1 LKSIKVKAVIA
12 FITFITLSIS
22 IFLLQACLQ
31 TKVYTADRYAFRVN
45 DRKLI
50 SFEELI
56 EDLKKTTIIFVG
68 ESHDNRFHHQ
78 LQLDIIKALNLSN
91 TPIAI
96 GFEMFTAESQNDLD
110 QWITGTLPV
119 EKFVKVYYKNWGFP
133 WPLYKDTL
141 LYLKD
146 NKIQAIGINVPA
158 EISQKVASSGF
169 SSLTKKELEKLPPE
183 IGCAIDEK
191 YINFIKRAYVAH
203 GNTDKQFVHFCEAQL
218 LWDKA
223 MAWNLVEFLKKYPN
237 KTVVVLTGNG
247 HTWKKAVPEQ
257 LRTFS
262 VKTPYRVLLPEI
274 PGYIDTR
281 NITTEDADY
290 ILLR

>member
-1 LKSIKVKAVIA
+1 LKNIKVKAVIA
-12 FITFITLSIS
+12 LITFIIFSIL
-22 IFLLQACLQ
+22 LLQACLQ
-31 TKVYTADRYAFRVN
+31 TKVYTADRYAFRVS
-45 DRKLI
+45 DKKLI

-56 EDLKKTTIIFVG
+56 DDLKKTTIIFVG

-91 TPIAI
+91 TPLAI
-96 GFEMFTAESQNDLD
+96 SFEMFTAESQNDLD

-133 WPLYKDTL
+133 WPLYKDIL
-141 LYLKD
+141 LYLRD
-146 NKIQAIGINVPA
+146 NKIPAIGINVPA

-183 IGCAIDEK
+183 IGCAVDEK
-191 YINFIKRAYVAH
+191 YINFIKRAYAAH
-203 GNTDKQFVHFCEAQL
+203 GNTGKQFVHFCEAQQ

-223 MAWNLVEFLKKYPN
+223 MAWNLIEFLKKYPD

-247 HTWKKAVPEQ
+247 HTWKRAIPEQ
-257 LRTFS
+257 VRTFS
-262 VKTPYRVLLPEI
+262 EKIHYRVIFPEM

-281 NITTEDADY
+281 NITIEDADY